1 MTTMLTNAK
10 DDKNAGENDAVRW
23 QAVLERDRS
32 ADGIF
37 VYAVQ
42 TTHIYCRP
50 TCPSKRPKREHARFF
65 DLAQEAERSGF
76 RPCKRCKPHQVS
88 LEQKVVAQ
96 LRSLLETRYPA
107 PTLSELA
114 AEVDLSPTYIQK
126 LFKRVTGLSPK
137 RYANAL
143 RGEKLAGKLKTQGT
157 VTGAMYEA
165 GYGSSH
171 ALYRTSSQNL
181 GMKPK
186 VYQAGGKG
194 ERVTYA
200 LTDTSLGRMLVAA
213 TDKGVCALRFGED
226 EVLLEVLKAEFS
238 AAELRE
244 DALSLTSL
252 IEAVNAYLEGTLPTL
267 ELPLDVQ
274 ATDFQKRVWEALQR
288 IPYGETRSYAELA
301 EMIGQPSAVRAV
313 ARACATNPVAL
324 SIPCHRIVRSS
335 GELSGYRWGVE
346 RKRKILE
353 QEAAHGGVFAV
364 GS

>member
-1 MTTMLTNAK
+1 MMPAK
-10 DDKNAGENDAVRW
+10 SESDVVRW

-32 ADGIF
+32 VDGSF

-50 TCPSKRPKREHARFF
+50 TCPSRRPKREHARFF
-65 DLAQEAERSGF
+65 ENAQEAERSGF
-76 RPCKRCKPHQVS
+76 RACKRCKPHEVS

-96 LRSLLETRYPA
+96 LQSLLETRYPA

-114 AEVDLSPTYIQK
+114 AEVDLSPTYVQK

-143 RGEKLAGKLKTQGT
+143 RAEKLAGKLKTEGT
-157 VTGAMYEA
+157 VTEAMYEA

-171 ALYRTSSQNL
+171 ALYRTSQRDL

-200 LTDTSLGRMLVAA
+200 LVNTSLGRMLLAA

-226 EVLLEVLKAEFS
+226 EILLETLKTEFPN
-238 AAELRE
+238 AELRE
-244 DALSLTSL
+244 DALALTSL
-252 IEAVNAYLEGTLPTL
+252 TQEVNAHLEGALPTL
-267 ELPLDVQ
+267 SLPLDVQ
-274 ATDFQKRVWEALQR
+274 ATDFQKRVWAALQS

-335 GELSGYRWGVE
+335 GELSGYRWGVARKE
-346 RKRKILE
+346 RLLT
-353 QEAAHGGVFAV
+353 QEAALSGLFAE
-364 GS
+364 SAE